1 MQNTFSQSGNDSK
14 WFLRKII
21 FQNRYVA
28 LETPPLHGKYHLK
41 FPFWLLAPF
50 PKAVLSYLL
59 PPQEVIVKHDHSK
72 LMCIGCKTLAILCW
86 YLWSWWWPRTV
97 TLCGK
102 FLQRKR
108 EGDDIFGVGD
118 KTSWKHPGA
127 QIWVISGHI
136 WGWGQNILKRS
147 CPDIGHLRS
156 SLRKKLANMRIFCS
170 INIINGQTKSQ
181 N

>member
-1 MQNTFSQSGNDSK
+1 MF
-14 WFLRKII
+14 
-21 FQNRYVA
+21 
-28 LETPPLHGKYHLK
+28 
-41 FPFWLLAPF
+41 
-50 PKAVLSYLL
+50 
-59 PPQEVIVKHDHSK
+59 
-72 LMCIGCKTLAILCW
+72 IGCKKMAILCW

-136 WGWGQNILKRS
+136 WGWGQNILKTS
-147 CPDIGHLRS
+147 CPDMGHLRP
-156 SLRKKLANMRIFCS
+156 SLRRKLANMWIFCS
-170 INIINGQTKSQ
+170 IGIIKVPKLTLLPGAFYKSQ
-181 N
+181 PSRDLFICLTSSIFLWSFIGRSSPKRWPLFLGPEIMCVNNTNYELFEGIAQKRDLLLW